1 MTQRIPT
8 PRARFAAALVALP
21 LALPLTLA
29 PTAAQTQLS
38 RNEIINSLRDAQA
51 KAEFSADDLRAQ
63 ALQNIRQNPG
73 DNASTSLPLAEQLA
87 RLRQFN
93 VEITFDFDSDRIR
106 PESYETIG
114 LIADALHTPYLW
126 GQRFFVVGHTDAKG
140 KREYNLELSQR
151 RANAIREA
159 LVTTFRVPA
168 EQLEAVGLG
177 EENLRDPQNPDAQ
190 INRRVQLINVGF

>member
-1 MTQRIPT
+1 MKKIAFT
-8 PRARFAAALVALP
+8 AAGAIA
-21 LALPLTLA
+21 LALFSQ
-29 PTAAQTQLS
+29 TAATGQTKLS
-38 RNEIINSLRDAQA
+38 RNEIINSLRDAEVQV
-51 KAEFSADDLRAQ
+51 KVNADDLRAQ
-63 ALQNIRQNPG
+63 ALQNIKQHPG
-73 DNASTSLPLAEQLA
+73 DNATTSLPLSEQLA
-87 RLRQFN
+87 KLRQFN

-126 GQRFFVVGHTDAKG
+126 GQTFFVVGHTDAKG

-159 LVTTFRVPA
+159 LVTTFRVP
-168 EQLEAVGLG
+168 EGQLEAVGLG
-177 EENLRDPQNPDAQ
+177 EEDLRDPQKPDSE